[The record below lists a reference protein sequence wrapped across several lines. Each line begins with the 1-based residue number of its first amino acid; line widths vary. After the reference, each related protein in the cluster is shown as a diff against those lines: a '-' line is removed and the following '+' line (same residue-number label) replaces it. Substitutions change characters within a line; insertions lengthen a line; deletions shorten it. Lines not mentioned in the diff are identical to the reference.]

1 MPDDEGEAGNTA
13 FSAPR
18 PLMQDDDDGD
28 EDDMVADADGDEY
41 VDEVVVSVI
50 VYIVLRNVTIV
61 IPVRKLTLV
70 TWTRLMPSYPK
81 MQANVK
87 HLRI

>member
-1 MPDDEGEAGNTA
+1 MPDDEGEVENTA

-28 EDDMVADADGDEY
+28 EDDMVDGDEY
-41 VDEVVVSVI
+41 VDEVVVSVA
-50 VYIVLRNVTIV
+50 VYIVIRNTTIV
-61 IPVRKLTLV
+61 ILVRKLTLM
-70 TWTRLMPSYPK
+70 TWMRLMHSCPK

-87 HLRI
+87 HLQI